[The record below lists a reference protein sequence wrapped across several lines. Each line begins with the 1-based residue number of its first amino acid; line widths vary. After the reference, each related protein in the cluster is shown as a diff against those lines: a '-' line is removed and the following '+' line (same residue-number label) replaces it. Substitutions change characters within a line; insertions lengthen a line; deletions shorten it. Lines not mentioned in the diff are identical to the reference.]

1 MRGSYLT
8 EEARDIY
15 IQYGRSGHRV
25 KYGLDHWTVGL
36 FFKTISWNIYFFK
49 GWVGS
54 FVGGLSYVL
63 PHAGRGR

>member
-1 MRGSYLT
+1 MDWTIGP
-8 EEARDIY
+8 
-15 IQYGRSGHRV
+15 
-25 KYGLDHWTVGL
+25 LDYFLKL
-36 FFKTISWNIYFFK
+36 FLGIFIFFK